1 MKSTVRL
8 FVIAMAAVLS
18 ACTNVTERQYEA
30 CIVGASAMGGV
41 VGAAYSSGAA
51 AIKGVAVG
59 AGVGA
64 VVCKRDRPES
74 EPMAVMAAPVD
85 SDGDGVM
92 DDKDRC
98 PGTPAGAEVDMNGC
112 ALDSDGDGV
121 ADYKDQCANTPAG
134 VKVDMKGCPVKD
146 EVVLT
151 VDRLGFAFDS
161 ATLDAGSRSA
171 LDAAVAVIKS
181 HSSVKMDVVGYTDTS
196 GPESYNQTL
205 SERRAQAAVDYLVSK
220 GIDADQLRATGRGE
234 ANPVASNDSRDGR
247 ERNRRVEL
255 VVR

>member
-1 MKSTVRL
+1 MKLTVRL
-8 FVIAMAAVLS
+8 FVLLMAIALT
-18 ACTNVTERQYEA
+18 ACSSVTERDYET
-30 CIVGASAMGGV
+30 CIVGTSALGGAI
-41 VGAAYSSGAA
+41 GASGAGA
-51 AIKGVAVG
+51 GAVAGVAVG

-64 VVCKRDRPES
+64 VICDLEEP
-74 EPMAVMAAPVD
+74 EPMAVAAAPSD
-85 SDGDGVM
+85 SDGDGVT

-112 ALDSDGDGV
+112 ALDGDGDGV

-134 VKVDMKGCPVKD
+134 VKVDMTGCPVKD

-171 LDAAVAVIKS
+171 LDAAVSVIKS

-196 GPESYNQTL
+196 GPESYNQKL
-205 SERRAQAAVDYLVSK
+205 SERRAQAAVDYLVSQ
-220 GIDADQLRATGRGE
+220 GVDADQLRATGRGE
-234 ANPVASNDSRDGR
+234 ASPVASNDSRDGR

>member
-1 MKSTVRL
+1 MKLTVRL
-8 FVIAMAAVLS
+8 FVLLMAAVLS
-18 ACTNVTERQYEA
+18 ACSSVEERDYEA
-30 CIVGASAMGGV
+30 CIVGSSALGGAI
-41 VGAAYSSGAA
+41 GASGAGA
-51 AIKGVAVG
+51 GAVAGVAVG

-64 VVCKRDRPES
+64 VICDLQ
-74 EPMAVMAAPVD
+74 EPKPAAVVAAAPAD

-98 PGTPAGAEVDMNGC
+98 PGTPAGAEVDMSGC

-151 VDRLGFAFDS
+151 IDRLGFAFDS
-161 ATLDAGSRSA
+161 AALDAKSRSA

-181 HSSVKMDVVGYTDTS
+181 HSSVKMDVVGYTDSS
-196 GPESYNQTL
+196 GPEEYNQKL
-205 SERRAQAAVDYLVSK
+205 SERRAQAAVDYLVSQ
-220 GIDADQLRATGRGE
+220 GVAAGQLRATGRGE

>member
-1 MKSTVRL
+1 MKFSVRL
-8 FVIAMAAVLS
+8 FVLLIAATLT
-18 ACTNVTERQYEA
+18 ACSSVEERDYEV
-30 CIVGASAMGGV
+30 CIVGSSAVGGA
-41 VGAAYSSGAA
+41 VGAAAGGAGA
-51 AIKGVAVG
+51 VGGVAVG

-64 VVCKRDRPES
+64 VICNLE
-74 EPMAVMAAPVD
+74 EPAPVAVAAAPVD

-98 PGTPAGAEVDMNGC
+98 PNTPAGAEVDMDGC

-134 VKVDMKGCPVKD
+134 VKVDATGCPVKD

-151 VDRLGFAFDS
+151 VDRLNFAFDS
-161 ATLDAGSRSA
+161 AALDAQSRSA

-181 HSSVKMDVVGYTDTS
+181 SSSVKMDVVGYTDTS
-196 GPESYNQTL
+196 GPEEYNLGL
-205 SERRAQAAVDYLVSK
+205 SKRRAQAAVDYLVSQ
-220 GIDADQLRATGRGE
+220 GVDADQLRAAGRGE
-234 ANPVASNDSRDGR
+234 ADPVASNDSRDGR

>member
-1 MKSTVRL
+1 MKFSLRL
-8 FVIAMAAVLS
+8 FMLLMAAALT
-18 ACTNVTERQYEA
+18 ACTSVDEREYEA
-30 CIVGASAMGGV
+30 CIVGSSAVGGA
-41 VGAAYSSGAA
+41 VGAAAGGAGA
-51 AIKGVAVG
+51 VGGVAVG

-64 VVCKRDRPES
+64 VICDKAEPA
-74 EPMAVMAAPVD
+74 PMAAAAAPMD
-85 SDGDGVM
+85 SDGDGVT

-98 PGTPAGAEVDMNGC
+98 PNTPAGAEVDMNGC

-134 VKVDMKGCPVKD
+134 VKVDATGCPIKD

-151 VDRLGFAFDS
+151 VDRLNFDFDS
-161 ATLDAGSRSA
+161 AALDAQSRAA

-181 HSSVKMDVVGYTDTS
+181 HSSVKMDVIGYTDTS
-196 GPESYNQTL
+196 GPEEYNLGL
-205 SERRAQAAVDYLVSK
+205 SKRRAQAAVDYLVSQ
-220 GIDADQLRATGRGE
+220 GVDADQLRATGRGE
-234 ANPVASNDSRDGR
+234 ANPVASNDTRDGR

>member
-1 MKSTVRL
+1 MKFTVRL
-8 FVIAMAAVLS
+8 FVLLMAAVLS
-18 ACTNVTERQYEA
+18 ACSSVKERDYEA
-30 CIVGASAMGGV
+30 CIVGSSALGGAI
-41 VGAAYSSGAA
+41 GASGAGA
-51 AIKGVAVG
+51 GAVAGVAVG

-64 VVCKRDRPES
+64 VICNLEEPK
-74 EPMAVMAAPVD
+74 PMATAAAAAPSD
-85 SDGDGVM
+85 SDGDGVT

-134 VKVDMKGCPVKD
+134 VTVDMKGCPVKD

-151 VDRLGFAFDS
+151 IDRLGFAFDS
-161 ATLDAGSRSA
+161 ATLDAKSRSA

-196 GPESYNQTL
+196 GPEEYNQKL

-220 GIDADQLRATGRGE
+220 GVAAGQLRATGRGE
-234 ANPVASNDSRDGR
+234 ADPVASNDSRDGR

>member
-1 MKSTVRL
+1 MKLLTRL
-8 FVIAMAAVLS
+8 FVLLSAAVLA
-18 ACTNVTERQYEA
+18 ACSSVDVRHYEA
-30 CIVGASAMGGV
+30 CIVGSSAVGGV
-41 VGAAYSSGAA
+41 VGATAGGAGA
-51 AIKGVAVG
+51 VGGVAVG

-64 VVCKRDRPES
+64 VICDYEEPA
-74 EPMAVMAAPVD
+74 PMAAAAAAPTD

-98 PGTPAGAEVDMNGC
+98 ANTPAGAEVDMNGC

-134 VKVDMKGCPVKD
+134 VKVDTTGCPVKD

-151 VDRLGFAFDS
+151 VDRLNFDFDS
-161 ATLDAGSRSA
+161 ATLDAQSRAA
-171 LDAAVAVIKS
+171 LDSAVAVIKS

-196 GPESYNQTL
+196 GPEEYNQGL
-205 SERRAQAAVDYLVSK
+205 SERRAQAAVDYLVSQ

-234 ANPVASNDSRDGR
+234 ANPIASNDSRDGR